1 MNADVPGTIA
11 SMPRGGP
18 KASWLDRRF
27 QTDELEYLDRD
38 DAPDEVKQK
47 VIRMLDRLG
56 GWFKLHEQDAR
67 TALGAI
73 PDIPS
78 PRILELGAGHG
89 KLSAKILIL
98 HPTASVTVS
107 DLDPTSVANI
117 ASGELG
123 TNPRV
128 RTQVVDATAIDAEDD
143 SYDLVVF
150 AQAFHHLPP
159 AVAYRAIAEAT
170 RVGKRFLVIDLER
183 RTPLGFLLFSGLRP
197 LLQLLV
203 LPSSSLRP
211 LLHDGYISALRAY
224 SPPAL
229 EALGRAADPAM
240 RIEFLPRAKGF
251 GPKSVA
257 VLFSRLDDGEVQS
270 TSASVKGLSGDHE
283 TASQLKEA
291 R

>member
-1 MNADVPGTIA
+1 MGDADGPGQTIA

-18 KASWLDRRF
+18 DASWLDRRF
-27 QTDELEYLDRD
+27 QTDELEYLDRE

-47 VIRMLDRLG
+47 VIGMLDRLG
-56 GWFKLHEQDAR
+56 GVFKLHEKDAR
-67 TALGAI
+67 TALDVIG
-73 PDIPS
+73 DIPS

-89 KLSAKILIL
+89 KLAAAILDM
-98 HPTASVTVS
+98 HPTATVTVS

-117 ASGELG
+117 AAGQLG
-123 TNPRV
+123 SNPRA

-159 AVAYRAIAEAT
+159 VVAYRAIAEAT
-170 RVGKRFLVIDLER
+170 RVSKRFLVIDLGR
-183 RTPLGFLLFSGLRP
+183 RTPLGFMLFAGLRP
-197 LLQLLV
+197 LLQLLA

-224 SPPAL
+224 SPSAL
-229 EALGRAADPAM
+229 KALGHAADPAVK
-240 RIEFLPRAKGF
+240 IEFLPRAKGF
-251 GPKSVA
+251 GPQSIA
-257 VLFSRLDDGEVQS
+257 VLFSRPS
-270 TSASVKGLSGDHE
+270 SAITESE
-283 TASQLKEA
+283 TNHG

>member
-1 MNADVPGTIA
+1 MGETDAPDRMIA

-18 KASWLDRRF
+18 EASWLDRRF
-27 QTDELEYLDRD
+27 QTDELEYLDRE

-47 VIRMLDRLG
+47 VVGMLDRLG
-56 GWFKLHEQDAR
+56 GWFKLHEKDAR
-67 TALGAI
+67 ATLDVI
-73 PDIPS
+73 RDIPS

-89 KLSAKILIL
+89 KLSAKILEL
-98 HPTASVTVS
+98 HPTATVTVS
-107 DLDPTSVANI
+107 DRDPTSVGNI
-117 ASGELG
+117 AAGALG

-170 RVGKRFLVIDLER
+170 RAGKRFLVIDLER
-183 RTPLGFLLFSGLRP
+183 RTPQGFMLFSALQPVLR
-197 LLQLLV
+197 LLV

-224 SPPAL
+224 SPAAL
-229 EALGRAADPAM
+229 QALGRAADPAM
-240 RIEFLPRAKGF
+240 RIEFLPRGKGF
-251 GPKSVA
+251 GPQSIT
-257 VLFSRLDDGEVQS
+257 VLFSRPDAAELHPG
-270 TSASVKGLSGDHE
+270 
-283 TASQLKEA
+283 

>member
-1 MNADVPGTIA
+1 MGDADGPGHMIA

-18 KASWLDRRF
+18 DASWLARRF
-27 QTDELEYLDRD
+27 QTDELEYLDRE

-47 VIRMLDRLG
+47 VIGMLDRLG
-56 GWFKLHEQDAR
+56 GLFKLHEKDAR
-67 TALGAI
+67 TALDVI
-73 PDIPS
+73 QDIPS

-89 KLSAKILIL
+89 KLAAAILDM
-98 HPTASVTVS
+98 HPTATVTVS

-117 ASGELG
+117 AAGQLG
-123 TNPRV
+123 SNPRA

-159 AVAYRAIAEAT
+159 VVAYRAIAEAT
-170 RVGKRFLVIDLER
+170 RVSKRFLVIDLGR
-183 RTPLGFLLFSGLRP
+183 RTPLGFMLFAGLRP
-197 LLQLLV
+197 LLQLLA

-224 SPPAL
+224 SPSAL
-229 EALGRAADPAM
+229 KALGHAADPAVK
-240 RIEFLPRAKGF
+240 IEFLPRAKGF
-251 GPKSVA
+251 GPQSIA
-257 VLFSRLDDGEVQS
+257 VLFSRPS
-270 TSASVKGLSGDHE
+270 SAITESE
-283 TASQLKEA
+283 TNHG